1 MRLHGVEIKV
11 SKSDLLGD
19 EKMQEYTAFCDDFYL
34 AVPDTEEMIGAAES
48 VRLPAWGLLAVSP
61 DRKLRIVHKAE
72 EKPGVMRDK
81 TVAAALIK
89 LM

>member
-19 EKMQEYTAFCDDFYL
+19 EKMQEYTAFCDAFYI
-34 AVPDTEEMIGAAES
+34 AVPDVPEMIQTAEA